1 MENYLETYLLGDFAQ
16 STAKRAHGLYDFGEG
31 EWCGDGLVLLYVH
44 RGELA
49 Y

>member
-31 EWCGDGLVLLYVH
+31 EWYGD
-44 RGELA
+44 
-49 Y
+49 